1 MDTASGMTV
10 ARHTLILRGAAWAL
24 VACYMGGIWYLS
36 SQGAEVTSK
45 VDAAGISDFWAHMV
59 LYGGLSGLLFV
70 AFWTTWPQQPWGW
83 LIVGAAAW
91 AFGYGLIDE
100 LHQSFNPARGTDL
113 QDLQGNLMGAVSA
126 QALCGLVV
134 AVWRLVHTGGRLPET
149 ADDE

>member
-1 MDTASGMTV
+1 MDTDSGTTV
-10 ARHTLILRGAAWAL
+10 ERRTLILRGAAWVL

-36 SQGAEVTSK
+36 SQGEEVTSR
-45 VDAAGISDFWAHMV
+45 VDAAGVSDFWAHLV

-70 AFWTTWPQQPWGW
+70 AFWTTWPQQAWGW

-100 LHQSFNPARGTDL
+100 LHQSFNPARGTDP

-126 QALCGLVV
+126 QVLGGFVV
-134 AVWRLVHTGGRLPET
+134 AVWRLVHTGGRPSE
-149 ADDE
+149 AAEDE